1 MIKIT
6 IKCFSQVKYTMGENE
21 INLEL
26 KTGITSFELEKL
38 IREKADGKL
47 DGVSLRVAVNQKYV
61 PEEVVLK
68 DGDEVAFIPPVQ
80 GG

>member
-1 MIKIT
+1 MKIKV
-6 IKCFSQVKYTMGENE
+6 KCFSQVKYALGENE
-21 INLEL
+21 IILEME
-26 KTGITSFELEKL
+26 TGSTTLGLEKI

-47 DGVSLRVAVNQKYV
+47 DGVSLRVAVNQQYQS
-61 PEEVVLK
+61 EETILT

>member
-1 MIKIT
+1 MKIK
-6 IKCFSQVKYTMGENE
+6 IKCFSQVKYALGENE

-26 KTGITSFELEKL
+26 ENGLSTIDLENI

-47 DGVSLRVAVNQKYV
+47 DGVSLRVAVNQQYQS
-61 PEEVVLK
+61 EETILT

>member
-1 MIKIT
+1 MIKV
-6 IKCFSQVKYTMGENE
+6 KVRCFSQVKYALGTNE
-21 INLEL
+21 LILEL
-26 KTGITSFELEKL
+26 EAGMTTAGLDKL

-61 PEEVVLK
+61 PEETVLK
-68 DGDEVAFIPPVQ
+68 DGNEVAFIPPVQ

>member
-1 MIKIT
+1 MININV
-6 IKCFSQVKYTMGENE
+6 KCFSQVKYALGKDEL
-21 INLEL
+21 NLEL
-26 KTGITSFELEKL
+26 ETGTSTLDLEKT

-47 DGVSLRVAVNQKYV
+47 DGVSLRIAINQKYI
-61 PEEVVLK
+61 PDETALQ

>member
-1 MIKIT
+1 MIQVKV
-6 IKCFSQVKYTMGENE
+6 KCFSQVKYALGTHELA
-21 INLEL
+21 LEL
-26 KTGITSFELEKL
+26 EIGTTTTGLDKL

-61 PEEVVLK
+61 PEESVLD

>member
-1 MIKIT
+1 MKIK
-6 IKCFSQVKYTMGENE
+6 IKCFSQVKYALGENE

-26 KTGITSFELEKL
+26 ENGLSTIDLENI

-47 DGVSLRVAVNQKYV
+47 DGVSLRVAVNHQYQS
-61 PEEVVLK
+61 EETILT